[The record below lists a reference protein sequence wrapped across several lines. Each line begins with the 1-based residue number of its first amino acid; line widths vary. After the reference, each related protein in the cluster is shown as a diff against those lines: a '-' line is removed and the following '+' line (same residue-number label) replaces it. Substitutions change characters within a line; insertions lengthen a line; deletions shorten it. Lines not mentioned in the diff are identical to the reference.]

1 MEENAIIVNNVSKK
15 FRIYH
20 ETRNSIYEIIIG
32 WFNQRKYYEDLNVFE
47 NLNFS
52 IKKGEVFGII
62 GKNGAGKTTL
72 LRIISR
78 IYKPETGKITVNGK
92 IIPILSLG
100 TGFQV
105 ELTAKTNII
114 QYGIL
119 LGFTKKEIEKRVDE
133 IIKFAELEKFADT
146 KLKNFS
152 SGMYA
157 RLAFSTAIQIDPD
170 IIIIDEILQ
179 VGDVGFQKKS
189 FEAILNFRNRGK
201 TIIIVT
207 HNLNA
212 IKEFCDRAMFL
223 NNKKIEYIGEPSEA
237 VKRYLNN

>member
-1 MEENAIIVNNVSKK
+1 LEENAIIVNNVSKK

-133 IIKFAELEKFADT
+133 IIKFVELEKFADT